1 MSTRVSLEQSVIA
14 CLNEAGFPDVVLGE
28 RACRRPSKADLQLLE
43 PDEHE
48 DFYVFPSFSVAY
60 WRVCLDVYEAR
71 RKAAQ
76 CLLDAGFRNF
86 HSEIKIA
93 AHHSEYFPAEHT
105 PDDMNAW
112 LSIEFL
118 NGIWRYTPE
127 EIAKNLAQG
136 EQARAKH
143 KESQERAKT
152 KREIKSLDKALRKVG
167 LID

>member
-1 MSTRVSLEQSVIA
+1 MSLEQSVIA

-28 RACRRPSKADLQLLE
+28 SAYRRPSKADLQLLE
-43 PDEHE
+43 PDEDE
-48 DFYVFPSFSVAY
+48 NFLVFRSFAVLLC
-60 WRVCLDVYEAR
+60 RLGLDVYEAR
-71 RKAAQ
+71 RRAAQ

-86 HSEIKIA
+86 HSEIKIV

-105 PDDMNAW
+105 PEDMSAW
-112 LSIEFL
+112 LSIEFM

-127 EIAKNLAQG
+127 EIAKHLARG